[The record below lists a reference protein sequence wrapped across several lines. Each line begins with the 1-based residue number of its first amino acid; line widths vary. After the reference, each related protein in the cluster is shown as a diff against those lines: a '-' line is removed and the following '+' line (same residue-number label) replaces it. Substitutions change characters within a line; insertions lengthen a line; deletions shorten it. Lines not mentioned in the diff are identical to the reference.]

1 MKSFF
6 GLLIFLLFSGTL
18 SAQHFSTIIDADNIA
33 WLRDYTIVTVN
44 EETFTSE
51 KLSAYSVANGRLK
64 SFSFKTE
71 DGVKH
76 KLKAEQVKLVKA
88 RLTHVAKAA
97 MIVESSNSIER
108 SVTTDYA
115 DIVTNNLIRFNGVTY
130 NEKKNKQAVLQ
141 LLNYGF
147 DQKIKVYPDP
157 ASTSGT
163 TSIGDVTVSGGV
175 IKNYFVVKGNKTFK
189 LSKKSYKKLYHEI
202 FGACKEMNVEP
213 KLISISNLCN
223 DILKYNRSCN

>member
-1 MKSFF
+1 MKSF
-6 GLLIFLLFSGTL
+6 LVSLSFLLFTGAL

-33 WLRDYTIVTVN
+33 WLRDFTIVTIN
-44 EETFTSE
+44 DETFKSE
-51 KLSAYSVANGRLK
+51 KLSAFSVANGRLK

-76 KLKAEQVKLVKA
+76 KLKAEQVKQVKA

-115 DIVTNNLIRFNGVTY
+115 DIINNNLIRFNGVTY

-147 DQKIKVYPDP
+147 DQKIKVYPNP
-157 ASTSGT
+157 ASATET

-175 IKNYFVVKGNKTFK
+175 IKNFFIVKGDKTFK

-202 FGACKEMNVEP
+202 FGDCEKMDIEP